1 MSKILLLGG
10 DGGLEYRLGQFP
22 GNVLVPLAASA
33 VERVDFDIRDVMPE
47 EGMPNLVVFG
57 PQVSRHVSMSL
68 ASMLDAMYPQVTVVL
83 VAEPTAEVMLEAM
96 RSGIRDVLPPD
107 ASDEEYRI
115 MLLKAHDH
123 ASRRMLRRATDDPVE
138 RVVESRVVVVAS
150 PKGGVGKST
159 IAVNLAVGLS
169 RQAPMDVVLI
179 DLDLQFGD
187 VATHLDLKPAHSL
200 ADVFASQG
208 GLDTL
213 LLKTFLTAHPAG
225 FYALCGSESPGAA
238 DKVGPKQVRELLAAL
253 ASQFRYIIV
262 DTGAG
267 LDEPT
272 LAALEEANDAV
283 FVSSMDVASV
293 RNVRKEIE
301 VLATLNILPGARHLI
316 LNFADRQSGLSVR
329 DVEAVV
335 GLPVNVVVPRAPEV
349 SLSANRGVPVLME
362 KKGGPAAKAMNSV
375 VKRIEGDAAGSG
387 DGKSRFAHK
396 GVAFS

>member
-1 MSKILLLGG
+1 MSRILLLGG

-22 GNVLVPLAASA
+22 GNVLVPIASA
-33 VERVDFDIRDVMPE
+33 IVERPDFDVRSLIADDRLPDI
-47 EGMPNLVVFG
+47 VVLG
-57 PQVSRHVSMSL
+57 PQLSRATAMSL
-68 ASMLDAMYPQVTVVL
+68 ASMLDATHPHITIVL
-83 VAEPTAEVMLEAM
+83 VAEPTADVMLEAI
-96 RSGIRDVLPPD
+96 RAGVRDVLPPE

-115 MLLKAHDH
+115 MLLKAHDN
-123 ASRRMLRRATDDPVE
+123 ATRRTIRRASDEPVE
-138 RVVESRVVVVAS
+138 GRVVESRVVVVAS

-159 IAVNLAVGLS
+159 IAVNLAVGLA
-169 RQAPMDVVLI
+169 RQAPQDVVLV

-200 ADVFASQG
+200 ADAFASQG

-225 FYALCGSESPGAA
+225 FYALCGSESPAAA
-238 DKVGPKQVRELLAAL
+238 DKVGPKQTRELLASL
-253 ASQFRYIIV
+253 ASQFRYVIV
-262 DTGAG
+262 DTGSG

-301 VLATLNILPGARHLI
+301 VLATLNILPVRRHLL

-335 GLPVNVVVPRAPEV
+335 GLPVNVVVPRSQEV
-349 SLSANRGVPVLME
+349 ALSSNRGVPVLMQ
-362 KKGGPAAKAMNSV
+362 KKGGPAAKAMNNV
-375 VKRIEGDAAGSG
+375 VKRLETDESAGKPG
-387 DGKSRFAHK
+387 FAHK
-396 GVAFS
+396 GVALS

>member
-1 MSKILLLGG
+1 
-10 DGGLEYRLGQFP
+10 
-22 GNVLVPLAASA
+22 
-33 VERVDFDIRDVMPE
+33 
-47 EGMPNLVVFG
+47 
-57 PQVSRHVSMSL
+57 
-68 ASMLDAMYPQVTVVL
+68 
-83 VAEPTAEVMLEAM
+83 
-96 RSGIRDVLPPD
+96 
-107 ASDEEYRI
+107 

-123 ASRRMLRRATDDPVE
+123 ATRRTLRRATEEPVE
-138 RVVESRVVVVAS
+138 NRVVESRVVVVAS

-159 IAVNLAVGLS
+159 IAVNLAVGLA
-169 RQAPMDVVLI
+169 RQAPQDVVLV

-200 ADVFASQG
+200 ADAFASQG

-225 FYALCGSESPGAA
+225 FYALCGSESPAAA
-238 DKVGPKQVRELLAAL
+238 DKIGPKQVRELLASL
-253 ASQFRYIIV
+253 ASQFRYVIV

-301 VLATLNILPGARHLI
+301 VLATLNILPSRRHLL

-335 GLPVNVVVPRAPEV
+335 GLPVNVVVPRSPEV
-349 SLSANRGVPVLME
+349 ALSANRGVPVLME
-362 KKGGPAAKAMNSV
+362 KKGGPAAKAMNNV
-375 VKRIEGDAAGSG
+375 VKRLEDDGSTSKAG
-387 DGKSRFAHK
+387 FAHK
-396 GVAFS
+396 GVALS

>member
-1 MSKILLLGG
+1 MTEPTMK
-10 DGGLEYRLGQFP
+10 
-22 GNVLVPLAASA
+22 
-33 VERVDFDIRDVMPE
+33 RVVIADDDADIRTLMVDEHVPDI
-47 EGMPNLVVFG
+47 VVLG
-57 PQVSRHVSMSL
+57 PQVSRQTAMSL
-68 ASMLDAMYPQVTVVL
+68 ASMLDAMAPQITVVL
-83 VAEPTAEVMLEAM
+83 VAEPTADVMLEAI
-96 RSGIRDVLPPD
+96 RAGVRDVLPPE

-123 ASRRMLRRATDDPVE
+123 ATRRTVRRATEEPAE
-138 RVVESRVVVVAS
+138 IRVVESRVVVVAS

-159 IAVNLAVGLS
+159 IAVNLAVGLA
-169 RQAPMDVVLI
+169 RQAPQDVVLV

-200 ADVFASQG
+200 ADAFASRG

-225 FYALCGSESPGAA
+225 FYALCGSESPAAA
-238 DKVGPKQVRELLAAL
+238 DKIGPKQVRELLASL
-253 ASQFRYIIV
+253 ASQFRYVIV
-262 DTGAG
+262 DTGSG

-301 VLATLNILPGARHLI
+301 VLATLNILPARRHLL
-316 LNFADRQSGLSVR
+316 LNFADRQAGLSVR

-335 GLPVNVVVPRAPEV
+335 GLPVNVVVPRSPEV
-349 SLSANRGVPVLME
+349 ALSSNRGVPVLME
-362 KKGGPAAKAMNSV
+362 KKGGPAAKAMNNV
-375 VKRIEGDAAGSG
+375 VRRLEDDGSAKTG
-387 DGKSRFAHK
+387 GFAHK
-396 GVAFS
+396 GVALS

>member
-1 MSKILLLGG
+1 MSRILLLGG

-22 GNVLVPLAASA
+22 GNLLVPIAAA
-33 VERVDFDIRDVMPE
+33 TVERSDFDIRGLMAGDHLPD
-47 EGMPNLVVFG
+47 LVVLG
-57 PQVSRHVSMSL
+57 PQVSRHTAMSV
-68 ASMLDAMYPQVTVVL
+68 ASMLDAMHPQITVVL
-83 VAEPTAEVMLEAM
+83 VAEPTADVMLEAI
-96 RSGIRDVLPPD
+96 RAGVRDVLPPE

-123 ASRRMLRRATDDPVE
+123 ATRRTVRRATDEPTE
-138 RVVESRVVVVAS
+138 NRVVESRVVVVAS

-159 IAVNLAVGLS
+159 IAVNLAVGLA
-169 RQAPMDVVLI
+169 RQAPQDVVLV

-200 ADVFASQG
+200 ADAFASQG

-225 FYALCGSESPGAA
+225 FYALCGSESPAAA
-238 DKVGPKQVRELLAAL
+238 DKIGPKQVRELLASL
-253 ASQFRYIIV
+253 ASQFRYVIV
-262 DTGAG
+262 DTGSG

-301 VLATLNILPGARHLI
+301 VLATLNILPGRRHLL

-335 GLPVNVVVPRAPEV
+335 GLPVNVVVPRSPEV
-349 SLSANRGVPVLME
+349 ALSSNRGVPVLME
-362 KKGGPAAKAMNSV
+362 KKGGPATKAMNNV
-375 VKRIEGDAAGSG
+375 VKRLEDDGTSKSG
-387 DGKSRFAHK
+387 FAHK
-396 GVAFS
+396 GVALS

>member
-1 MSKILLLGG
+1 MSRILLLGG

-22 GNVLVPLAASA
+22 GNLLVPIAAGVVDRS
-33 VERVDFDIRDVMPE
+33 DFDIRGLMVEDHLPDI
-47 EGMPNLVVFG
+47 VVFG
-57 PQVSRHVSMSL
+57 PQVSRHTAMSL
-68 ASMLDAMYPQVTVVL
+68 ASLLDAMHPQITVVL
-83 VAEPTAEVMLEAM
+83 VAEPTTDVMLEAM
-96 RSGIRDVLPPD
+96 RSGIRDVLAPD

-123 ASRRMLRRATDDPVE
+123 ASRRTVRRATEETTE

-159 IAVNLAVGLS
+159 IAVNMAVGLA
-169 RQAPMDVVLI
+169 RRAPMDVVLV

-200 ADVFASQG
+200 ADVFANQG

-225 FYALCGSESPGAA
+225 FYALCGSESPAAA
-238 DKVGPKQVRELLAAL
+238 DKVGPKQVRELLSSL
-253 ASQFRYIIV
+253 ASQFRYVIV

-293 RNVRKEIE
+293 RNIRKEIE
-301 VLATLNILPGARHLI
+301 VLATLNILPGMRHLV

-362 KKGGPAAKAMNSV
+362 KKGGPAAKAMNNV
-375 VKRIEGDAAGSG
+375 VKRLEGESTS
-387 DGKSRFAHK
+387 KKPSFAHK
-396 GVAFS
+396 GLALS

>member
-1 MSKILLLGG
+1 MSRILLLGG

-22 GNVLVPLAASA
+22 GNQLVPIAAA
-33 VERVDFDIRDVMPE
+33 VVESTDFDIR
-47 EGMPNLVVFG
+47 GLVADDRLPDIVVLG
-57 PQVSRHVSMSL
+57 PQLSRPTAMSL
-68 ASMLDAMYPQVTVVL
+68 ASMLDAMHPQTSVVL
-83 VAEPTAEVMLEAM
+83 VAEPTTDVMLQAI
-96 RSGIRDVLPPD
+96 RSGVRDVLPPE

-123 ASRRMLRRATDDPVE
+123 ATRRTVRRATEEPIE
-138 RVVESRVVVVAS
+138 GRVVESRVVVVAS

-159 IAVNLAVGLS
+159 IAVNLAVGLA
-169 RQAPMDVVLI
+169 RQAPQDVVLV

-200 ADVFASQG
+200 ADAFASQG

-225 FYALCGSESPGAA
+225 FYALCGSESPAAA
-238 DKVGPKQVRELLAAL
+238 DKVGPKQVRELLTSL
-253 ASQFRYIIV
+253 ASQFRYVIV
-262 DTGAG
+262 DTGSG

-301 VLATLNILPGARHLI
+301 VLATLNILPARRHFL
-316 LNFADRQSGLSVR
+316 LNLADRQSGLSVR

-335 GLPVNVVVPRAPEV
+335 GLPVNVVVPRSQEV
-349 SLSANRGVPVLME
+349 ALSSNRGVPVLME
-362 KKGGPAAKAMNSV
+362 KKGGPAAKAMNNV
-375 VKRIEGDAAGSG
+375 VKRLEDDGSS
-387 DGKSRFAHK
+387 GKGGFAHK
-396 GVAFS
+396 GVALS

>member
-1 MSKILLLGG
+1 
-10 DGGLEYRLGQFP
+10 
-22 GNVLVPLAASA
+22 
-33 VERVDFDIRDVMPE
+33 
-47 EGMPNLVVFG
+47 
-57 PQVSRHVSMSL
+57 
-68 ASMLDAMYPQVTVVL
+68 
-83 VAEPTAEVMLEAM
+83 
-96 RSGIRDVLPPD
+96 
-107 ASDEEYRI
+107 

-123 ASRRMLRRATDDPVE
+123 ATRRTVRRATEEPAE
-138 RVVESRVVVVAS
+138 IRVVESRVVVVAS

-159 IAVNLAVGLS
+159 IAVNLAVGLA
-169 RQAPMDVVLI
+169 RQAPQDVVLV

-200 ADVFASQG
+200 ADAFASRG

-225 FYALCGSESPGAA
+225 FYALCGSESPAAA
-238 DKVGPKQVRELLAAL
+238 DKIGPKQVRELLASL
-253 ASQFRYIIV
+253 ASQFRYVIV
-262 DTGAG
+262 DTGSG

-301 VLATLNILPGARHLI
+301 VLATLNILPARRHLL

-335 GLPVNVVVPRAPEV
+335 GLPVNVVVPRSQEV
-349 SLSANRGVPVLME
+349 ALSSNRGVPVLME
-362 KKGGPAAKAMNSV
+362 KKGGPAAKAMNNV
-375 VKRIEGDAAGSG
+375 VKRLEDDGSSSRAASPTRGL
-387 DGKSRFAHK
+387 RCHEQLE
-396 GVAFS
+396 

>member
-1 MSKILLLGG
+1 MSRILLLGG

-22 GNVLVPLAASA
+22 GNLLVPISA
-33 VERVDFDIRDVMPE
+33 LIVEKPDFDIRALMIDDHLPD
-47 EGMPNLVVFG
+47 LVVFG
-57 PQVSRHVSMSL
+57 PQISRHTTMSL
-68 ASMLDAMYPQVTVVL
+68 ASLLDAMHPQISVVM
-83 VAEPTAEVMLEAM
+83 VAEPTSDLILEAM
-96 RSGIRDVLPPD
+96 RSGIRDVLSPE
-107 ASDEEYRI
+107 ASDEEFRI

-123 ASRRMLRRATDDPVE
+123 SSRRNVRRRSTDEEVE

-159 IAVNLAVGLS
+159 IAVNLAVGLAKM
-169 RQAPMDVVLI
+169 APMDVVLV

-200 ADVFASQG
+200 ADAFASQG

-225 FYALCGSESPGAA
+225 FYALCGSESPAAA
-238 DKVGPKQVRELLAAL
+238 DKIGAKQVRELLASL
-253 ASQFRYIIV
+253 ASQFRFVIV

-301 VLATLNILPGARHLI
+301 VLATLNILPGARHLV

-329 DVEAVV
+329 DVEAIV

-349 SLSANRGVPVLME
+349 ALASNRGVPVLME
-362 KKGGPAAKAMNSV
+362 TKSGAAAKAIKNV
-375 VKRIEGDAAGSG
+375 VKRFEGEGPAPTP
-387 DGKSRFAHK
+387 FAHK

>member
-1 MSKILLLGG
+1 MSRILLLGG

-22 GNVLVPLAASA
+22 GNLLIPVPSA
-33 VERVDFDIRDVMPE
+33 TVEKPDFDIRALLGDDHLPDI
-47 EGMPNLVVFG
+47 VVVG
-57 PQVSRHVSMSL
+57 PQVIRQTAMSI
-68 ASMLDAMYPQVTVVL
+68 AAMLDAIHPQITVVL
-83 VAEPTAEVMLEAM
+83 VAEPTADVMLEAI
-96 RSGIRDVLPPD
+96 RAGVRDVLPPE
-107 ASDEEYRI
+107 ASDEDYRI

-123 ASRRMLRRATDDPVE
+123 ATRRTLRRATEEPAE
-138 RVVESRVVVVAS
+138 HRVVESRVVVVAS

-159 IAVNLAVGLS
+159 IAVNLAVGLA
-169 RQAPMDVVLI
+169 RQAPQDVVLV

-187 VATHLDLKPAHSL
+187 VATHLDLQPAHSL
-200 ADVFASQG
+200 ADAFASQG

-225 FYALCGSESPGAA
+225 FYALCGSESPAAA
-238 DKVGPKQVRELLAAL
+238 DKIGPKQVRELLAAL
-253 ASQFRYIIV
+253 ASQFRYVIV

-301 VLATLNILPGARHLI
+301 VLATLNILPSRRHLL

-349 SLSANRGVPVLME
+349 ALSANRGVPVLME
-362 KKGGPAAKAMNSV
+362 KKGGPAAKAMNNV
-375 VKRIEGDAAGSG
+375 VKRLEDDGSINKPG
-387 DGKSRFAHK
+387 FAHK
-396 GVAFS
+396 GVALS

>member
-1 MSKILLLGG
+1 MSRILLLGG

-22 GNVLVPLAASA
+22 GNLLVPIAASV
-33 VERVDFDIRDVMPE
+33 VERPEFDLRSLMVEDHLPDI
-47 EGMPNLVVFG
+47 VVFG
-57 PQVSRHVSMSL
+57 PQVTRHTAMSL
-68 ASMLDAMYPQVTVVL
+68 ASLLDAMHPQITVVL
-83 VAEPTAEVMLEAM
+83 VADPTTDVMLEAM
-96 RSGIRDVLPPD
+96 RSGIRDVLSPE

-123 ASRRMLRRATDDPVE
+123 SSRRDLRRRSTDTEVE

-159 IAVNLAVGLS
+159 IAVNLAVGLA
-169 RQAPMDVVLI
+169 RQAPMDVVLV

-187 VATHLDLKPAHSL
+187 IATHLDLKPAHSL

-208 GLDTL
+208 GVDTL
-213 LLKTFLTAHPAG
+213 LLKTFLTAHPAN
-225 FYALCGSESPGAA
+225 FYALCGSESPAAA
-238 DKVGPKQVRELLAAL
+238 DKVGPKQVRALLSSLAA
-253 ASQFRYIIV
+253 QFRYVIV

-301 VLATLNILPGARHLI
+301 VLATLSILPGARHLV
-316 LNFADRQSGLSVR
+316 LNFADRDSGLTVR

-335 GLPVNVVVPRAPEV
+335 GLPVNVVVPRAVEV
-349 SLSANRGVPVLME
+349 SLSSNRGVPVLMA
-362 KKGGPAAKAMNSV
+362 KKGGPAAKAMNNV
-375 VKRIEGDAAGSG
+375 VKRLES
-387 DGKSRFAHK
+387 DGESAKPAFAHK
-396 GVAFS
+396 GVALT

>member
-22 GNVLVPLAASA
+22 GNRLVPIASA
-33 VERVDFDIRDVMPE
+33 AVESPDFDIRRLMTDDQLPDI
-47 EGMPNLVVFG
+47 VVLG
-57 PQVSRHVSMSL
+57 PQVGRHNAMSI
-68 ASMLDAMYPQVTVVL
+68 AIMLDAMHPQITVVL
-83 VAEPTAEVMLEAM
+83 VAEPTADVMIEAI
-96 RSGIRDVLPPD
+96 RAGIRDVLPPE

-123 ASRRMLRRATDDPVE
+123 ATRRTVRRATEEPTE
-138 RVVESRVVVVAS
+138 NRVVESRVVVVAS

-159 IAVNLAVGLS
+159 IAVNLAVGLA
-169 RQAPMDVVLI
+169 RQAPQDVVLV

-200 ADVFASQG
+200 ADAFASQG

-225 FYALCGSESPGAA
+225 FYALCGSESPAAA
-238 DKVGPKQVRELLAAL
+238 DKVGPKQVRELLASL
-253 ASQFRYIIV
+253 ASQFRYVIV
-262 DTGAG
+262 DTGSG

-301 VLATLNILPGARHLI
+301 VLATLNILPTRRHFL

-335 GLPVNVVVPRAPEV
+335 GLPVNVVVPRSQEV
-349 SLSANRGVPVLME
+349 ALSSNRGVPVLME
-362 KKGGPAAKAMNSV
+362 KKGGPAAKAMSNV
-375 VKRIEGDAAGSG
+375 VKRLEDDGSSAKPG
-387 DGKSRFAHK
+387 FAHK
-396 GVAFS
+396 GVALS

>member
-1 MSKILLLGG
+1 MSRILLLGG

-22 GNVLVPLAASA
+22 GNVLVPISA
-33 VERVDFDIRDVMPE
+33 LVVEKPDFDIRGLMIEDHLPD
-47 EGMPNLVVFG
+47 LVVFG
-57 PQVSRHVSMSL
+57 PQVSRSTTMSL
-68 ASMLDAMYPQVTVVL
+68 ASLLDAMHPQISVVL
-83 VAEPTAEVMLEAM
+83 VAEPTSDLILEAM
-96 RSGIRDVLPPD
+96 RSGIRDVLS
-107 ASDEEYRI
+107 AEATDEEFRI

-123 ASRRMLRRATDDPVE
+123 SSRRNVRRRSSEEEDE
-138 RVVESRVVVVAS
+138 RIVESRVVVVAS

-159 IAVNLAVGLS
+159 IAVNLAVGLAKL
-169 RQAPMDVVLI
+169 APMDVVLV

-200 ADVFASQG
+200 ADAFASQG

-225 FYALCGSESPGAA
+225 FYALCGSESPAAA
-238 DKVGPKQVRELLAAL
+238 DKIGAKQVRELLASL
-253 ASQFRYIIV
+253 ASQFRFVIV

-301 VLATLNILPGARHLI
+301 VLATLNILPGARHLV

-335 GLPVNVVVPRAPEV
+335 GLPVNVVVPRAHEV
-349 SLSANRGVPVLME
+349 ALASNRGVPVLME
-362 KKGGPAAKAMNSV
+362 KKSGAAAKAIQNV
-375 VKRIEGDAAGSG
+375 VKRFEGEGPAPAP
-387 DGKSRFAHK
+387 FAHK

>member
-1 MSKILLLGG
+1 MSRILLLGG

-22 GNVLVPLAASA
+22 GNVLVPVAAA
-33 VERVDFDIRDVMPE
+33 TVERSDFDIRTLMVDEHVPDI
-47 EGMPNLVVFG
+47 VVLG
-57 PQVSRHVSMSL
+57 PQVSRQTAMSL
-68 ASMLDAMYPQVTVVL
+68 ASMLDAMAPQITVVL
-83 VAEPTAEVMLEAM
+83 VAEPTADVMLEAI
-96 RSGIRDVLPPD
+96 RAGVRDVLPSE

-123 ASRRMLRRATDDPVE
+123 ATRRTVRRATEEPAE
-138 RVVESRVVVVAS
+138 IRVVESRVVVVAS

-159 IAVNLAVGLS
+159 IAVNLAVGLA
-169 RQAPMDVVLI
+169 RQAPQDVVLV

-200 ADVFASQG
+200 ADAFASRG

-225 FYALCGSESPGAA
+225 FYALCGSESPAAA
-238 DKVGPKQVRELLAAL
+238 DKIGPKQVRELLASL
-253 ASQFRYIIV
+253 ASQFRYVIV
-262 DTGAG
+262 DTGSG

-301 VLATLNILPGARHLI
+301 VLATLNILPARRHLL
-316 LNFADRQSGLSVR
+316 LNFADRQAGLSVR

-335 GLPVNVVVPRAPEV
+335 GLPVNVVVPRSPEV
-349 SLSANRGVPVLME
+349 ALSSNRGVPVLLE
-362 KKGGPAAKAMNSV
+362 KKGGPAAKAMNNV
-375 VKRIEGDAAGSG
+375 VKRLEDDGSAKTG
-387 DGKSRFAHK
+387 GFAHK
-396 GVAFS
+396 GVALS

>member
-1 MSKILLLGG
+1 MSRILLLGG

-22 GNVLVPLAASA
+22 GNILVPLASA
-33 VERVDFDIRDVMPE
+33 IVERPDFDLRALIADDRVPDI
-47 EGMPNLVVFG
+47 VVLG
-57 PQVSRHVSMSL
+57 PQLSRHTAMPL
-68 ASMLDAMYPQVTVVL
+68 ASMLDAMQPQISVVL
-83 VAEPTAEVMLEAM
+83 VAEPTADVMLEAI
-96 RSGIRDVLPPD
+96 RAGVRDVLPPE

-123 ASRRMLRRATDDPVE
+123 ATRRTVRRATDEPIE
-138 RVVESRVVVVAS
+138 GRVVESRVVVVAS

-159 IAVNLAVGLS
+159 IAVNLAVGLA
-169 RQAPMDVVLI
+169 RQAPQDVVLV

-187 VATHLDLKPAHSL
+187 IATHLDLKPAHSL
-200 ADVFASQG
+200 ADAFASQG

-225 FYALCGSESPGAA
+225 FYALCGSESPAAA
-238 DKVGPKQVRELLAAL
+238 DKIGPKQVRELLASL
-253 ASQFRYIIV
+253 ASQFRYVIV
-262 DTGAG
+262 DTGSG

-301 VLATLNILPGARHLI
+301 VLATLNILPARRHFL

-335 GLPVNVVVPRAPEV
+335 GLPVNVVVPRAQEV
-349 SLSANRGVPVLME
+349 ALSANRGVPVLME
-362 KKGGPAAKAMNSV
+362 KKGGPATKAMNNV
-375 VKRIEGDAAGSG
+375 VKRLQADDSNSKPG
-387 DGKSRFAHK
+387 FAHK
-396 GVAFS
+396 GVALS